1 MLDFL
6 VNTLLWWH
14 WIIFGLLLLI
24 LEIFTGTFI
33 MLGLGIGATIVGL
46 ADLIFILSLNKEL
59 LTWAIIS
66 IITII
71 ITILFKYFKKN
82 SPKDKSGQSDYAI
95 GIKGVV
101 EEPIDA
107 NGRGKVKFNTPIL
120 GNTIW
125 HATAKEDIPILSKVK
140 IVNVKGQ
147 LIEVKKI

>member
-6 VNTLLWWH
+6 AGTLLWWH

-33 MLGLGIGATIVGL
+33 MLGLGIGATIVGV
-46 ADLIFILSLNKEL
+46 ADLILILSLNKEL
-59 LTWAIIS
+59 FIWSIVS
-66 IITII
+66 IIV
-71 ITILFKYFKKN
+71 ITILFRYFKDN
-82 SPKDKSGQSDYAI
+82 SKKDKSGQSDYAI
-95 GIKGVV
+95 GIKGIV

-125 HATAKEDIPILSKVK
+125 HATAKEDIPILTHVK

-147 LIEVKKI
+147 LIEVEKV

>member
-6 VNTLLWWH
+6 ANIVLWWH

-33 MLGLGIGATIVGL
+33 MLGLGIGAVIVGI
-46 ADLIFILSLNKEL
+46 ADFIFILSLNKEL
-59 LTWAIIS
+59 FIWSIFS
-66 IITII
+66 IIII
-71 ITILFKYFKKN
+71 IILFKYFKDN

-95 GIKGVV
+95 GVKGVV

-125 HATAKEDIPILSKVK
+125 YATAKEDIPILSRVK
-140 IVNVKGQ
+140 IIKVKGQ
-147 LIEVKKI
+147 LIEVEKI

>member
-6 VNTLLWWH
+6 ANTLLWWH
-14 WIIFGLLLLI
+14 WIIFGLILLI

-33 MLGLGIGATIVGL
+33 MLGLGIGATIVGV
-46 ADLIFILSLNKEL
+46 ADLILILSLNKEL
-59 LTWAIIS
+59 LTWSIIS
-66 IITII
+66 IITI
-71 ITILFKYFKKN
+71 TLLFKYFKNN

-95 GIKGVV
+95 GIKGIV

-107 NGRGKVKFNTPIL
+107 NGRGKVKFNIPIL

-125 HATAKEDIPILSKVK
+125 HATAKEDIPILTKVK

-147 LIEVKKI
+147 LIEVEKV

>member
-6 VNTLLWWH
+6 ANTLLWWH

-24 LEIFTGTFI
+24 FEIFTGTFI
-33 MLGLGIGATIVGL
+33 MLGLGIGAAIVGV

-59 LTWAIIS
+59 FIWSIFS
-66 IITII
+66 IIM
-71 ITILFKYFKKN
+71 ITILFKYFKDN

-95 GIKGVV
+95 GVKGVV

-125 HATAKEDIPILSKVK
+125 YATAKEDIPILSRVK
-140 IVNVKGQ
+140 IVKVKGQ
-147 LIEVKKI
+147 LIEVEKI

>member
-6 VNTLLWWH
+6 ANTLLWWH

-24 LEIFTGTFI
+24 FEIFTGTFI
-33 MLGLGIGATIVGL
+33 MLGLGIGAAIVGV

-59 LTWAIIS
+59 FIWSIFS
-66 IITII
+66 IIMII
-71 ITILFKYFKKN
+71 ILFKYFKDN

-95 GIKGVV
+95 GVKGVV

-147 LIEVKKI
+147 LIEVEKV

>member
-1 MLDFL
+1 MLEFFI
-6 VNTLLWWH
+6 NKLLWWH

-24 LEIFTGTFI
+24 IEVFTGTFLL
-33 MLGLGIGATIVGL
+33 LGLAIGAIIVG
-46 ADLIFILSLNKEL
+46 FIGIILVLSLEMQL
-59 LTWAIIS
+59 LLWSIIS
-66 IITII
+66 IIAII
-71 ITILFKYFKKN
+71 MLFKYFKGHKRD
-82 SPKDKSGQSDYAI
+82 SSGQSNYAI

-125 HATAKEDIPILSKVK
+125 YATAKEDIPLLAQVQ

-147 LIEVKKI
+147 LIEVEKI

>member
-6 VNTLLWWH
+6 ANILLWWH

-33 MLGLGIGATIVGL
+33 MLGLGIGAVIVGII
-46 ADLIFILSLNKEL
+46 DFIFIISLNQKL
-59 LTWAIIS
+59 LIWSIFS
-66 IITII
+66 IIII
-71 ITILFKYFKKN
+71 VILFKYFKDKN
-82 SPKDKSGQSDYAI
+82 SQEKSGQSDYAI
-95 GIKGVV
+95 GVKGIV

-125 HATAKEDIPILSKVK
+125 YVTAKEDIPILSKVK
-140 IVNVKGQ
+140 VVKIKGQ
-147 LIEVKKI
+147 LIEVEKI